1 MANHIESTKID
12 LWEGAFQQHIHFQ
25 QGLNLISG
33 GNGTGKSQLLKW
45 LSLPGHKNGK
55 AAVIS
60 SDSQPMKL
68 VVFNPKRTAQKL
80 SFDHLQNKPRRSKE
94 KESKDVQKFY
104 DQQIQDEAPQEV
116 LPIIECLQNN
126 VDKLVDEGNLTKP
139 QAATSIKET
148 YGEIIAC
155 IFSYDLI
162 FEWDA
167 QNGKFD
173 IGIKKNNTRIDLT
186 ALSAG
191 ENAVISLMFTIYS
204 LKDAADIYL
213 IDEPEVHLNWSLEE
227 KLFNFLDDFCLKNT
241 KQIITVTHSRVI
253 VLDRFK
259 SKAIFLFWQDGN
271 IMVSNTPTPE
281 IISDIAGGAVKIIAG
296 ITAGQKL
303 IFVEDNAHKVILSEL
318 ANKLKVDVEIQVI
331 GSCDYVKRASKSFA
345 GLHVHNA
352 YFLIDGDNK
361 PLSSSERA
369 IHKNLVQLKKYCIEN
384 YLLNSE
390 VLKMLGEKDWEE
402 EIKKAIRSIDSTK
415 NPSFKVAQI
424 ALNQGVPLNELIDYV
439 DGSKVLSALLA
450 GEEKGTLQKLI
461 QEIPLTD
468 DLLERYF
475 PELSFL
481 K

>member
-1 MANHIESTKID
+1 
-12 LWEGAFQQHIHFQ
+12 
-25 QGLNLISG
+25 
-33 GNGTGKSQLLKW
+33 
-45 LSLPGHKNGK
+45 
-55 AAVIS
+55 
-60 SDSQPMKL
+60 
-68 VVFNPKRTAQKL
+68 
-80 SFDHLQNKPRRSKE
+80 
-94 KESKDVQKFY
+94 
-104 DQQIQDEAPQEV
+104 
-116 LPIIECLQNN
+116 
-126 VDKLVDEGNLTKP
+126 
-139 QAATSIKET
+139 
-148 YGEIIAC
+148 
-155 IFSYDLI
+155 
-162 FEWDA
+162 
-167 QNGKFD
+167 
-173 IGIKKNNTRIDLT
+173 
-186 ALSAG
+186 
-191 ENAVISLMFTIYS
+191 
-204 LKDAADIYL
+204 
-213 IDEPEVHLNWSLEE
+213 
-227 KLFNFLDDFCLKNT
+227 
-241 KQIITVTHSRVI
+241 
-253 VLDRFK
+253 
-259 SKAIFLFWQDGN
+259 
-271 IMVSNTPTPE
+271 MVSNTPTPE